1 MAPSYVTR
9 MQAVSIMLAPTIV
22 YVAHP
27 SMEMG
32 SHVKVS
38 TIGQR
43 SSWYTCTYLYKKK
56 LNHSESIN
64 CLGFFGQISRISAK

>member
-22 YVAHP
+22 YVVHP
-27 SMEMG
+27 FMEMG

-38 TIGQR
+38 TKGQR

-56 LNHSESIN
+56 LNHSIN
-64 CLGFFGQISRISAK
+64 CLGFFGQIGRISAI

>member
-22 YVAHP
+22 YAVHP

-43 SSWYTCTYLYKKK
+43 SSWYTCTYLYKK
-56 LNHSESIN
+56 S
-64 CLGFFGQISRISAK
+64 